1 MDERENKDRN
11 LPGDF
16 FDAKQEYY
24 TDRTAHTAQ
33 TKKNK
38 ESGSYQT
45 VLDGVPRSRVW
56 SVIALIFGIISMVL
70 AILHLPL
77 QNVFLPFIAI
87 VLGILAMLTTLIS
100 RRTLGY
106 FDNLALSAI
115 ITGVMGIVF
124 GFVNYMVVAIMQ
136 LF

>member
-16 FDAKQEYY
+16 FDKKEEYY
-24 TDRTAHTAQ
+24 TDRTAR
-33 TKKNK
+33 TKKASEGGEYK
-38 ESGSYQT
+38 T

-56 SVIALIFGIISMVL
+56 SVVALTFGIISMVL
-70 AILHLPL
+70 AILYLPL
-77 QNVFLPFIAI
+77 QNAYLPFVAI
-87 VLGILAMLTTLIS
+87 ILGIMAMLTSLVS

-106 FDNLALSAI
+106 FDNLALSSI

-124 GFVNYMVVAIMQ
+124 GCVNYLVVSLMQ